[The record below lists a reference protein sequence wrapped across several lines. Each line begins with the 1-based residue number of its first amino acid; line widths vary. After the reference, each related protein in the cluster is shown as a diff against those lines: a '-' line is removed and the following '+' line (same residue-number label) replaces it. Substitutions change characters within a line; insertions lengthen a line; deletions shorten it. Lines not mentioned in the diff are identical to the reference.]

1 MIAFKAFY
9 ANYAKKAS
17 IEHFA
22 PIKCQKKLMYSVLCR
37 KICEQMLVQGKFKKL
52 GFAKFLKNVKFMKI
66 AKMLEFALQIITS
79 SLPTF

>member
-22 PIKCQKKLMYSVLCR
+22 PTKYQRKLMYSVLCH
-37 KICEQMLVQGKFKKL
+37 KICEQTLVQDKFKNL
-52 GFAKFLKNVKFMKI
+52 GFAKFLKNVKFNENCK
-66 AKMLEFALQIITS
+66 KC
-79 SLPTF
+79 

>member
-1 MIAFKAFY
+1 
-9 ANYAKKAS
+9 
-17 IEHFA
+17 
-22 PIKCQKKLMYSVLCR
+22 MYSVLCR

-79 SLPTF
+79 LPARL